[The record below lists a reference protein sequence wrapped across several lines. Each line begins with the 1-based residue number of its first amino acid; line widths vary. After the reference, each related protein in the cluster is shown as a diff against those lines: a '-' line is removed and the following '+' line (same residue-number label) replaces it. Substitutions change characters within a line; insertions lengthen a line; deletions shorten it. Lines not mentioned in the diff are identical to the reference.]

1 MTHQISVFIL
11 LNEYLTFLAY
21 ISFILVFLLKL
32 KQMFTATYN
41 AQSTESG
48 VMTYINMRH
57 SIAGVFLCSYI

>member
-41 AQSTESG
+41 AQSTE
-48 VMTYINMRH
+48 
-57 SIAGVFLCSYI
+57 